1 MWADFFLTDLTPTYQ
16 QTVMEKRAMEICGD
30 DLFCVFDIIDAERK
44 KVGMSTMQ
52 GNLDLEMIIEL
63 SQPGQCVR
71 VCVCVCRR
79 KLVVVHA
86 HVLHVTQ
93 CL

>member
-1 MWADFFLTDLTPTYQ
+1 MWADFFHTDLTPTYQ

-44 KVGMSTMQ
+44 KVGMSTVQ
-52 GNLDLEMIIEL
+52 GNLDLEMITEL

-71 VCVCVCRR
+71 MCV
-79 KLVVVHA
+79 LVVVRA